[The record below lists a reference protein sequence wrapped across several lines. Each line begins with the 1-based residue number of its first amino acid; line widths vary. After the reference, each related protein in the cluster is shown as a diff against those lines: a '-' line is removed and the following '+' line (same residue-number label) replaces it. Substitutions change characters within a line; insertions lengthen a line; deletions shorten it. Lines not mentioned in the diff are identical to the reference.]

1 METSIRT
8 SRRTRRSPA
17 RRLDDRYRSIRPSPR
32 PTTIRCQKTKPAITL
47 MYTSPYYDRP
57 ITRTQRWDILPA
69 YVSYTH
75 AARSFCS
82 LANVNVNKRKQ
93 SNAGAETTSRRIFK
107 VKKKNHSSSC
117 MMRVRTPRR
126 RDRYGPFH
134 PAEQPPAPRQRHHER
149 TVRGAYKYV
158 RVVRYLPGRLN
169 LGQCI

>member
-8 SRRTRRSPA
+8 SRRTRRSHA
-17 RRLDDRYRSIRPSPR
+17 RRLDDRYRSIRLRRDHNEDSLPKNQSRYHP
-32 PTTIRCQKTKPAITL
+32 

-107 VKKKNHSSSC
+107 VKKKN
-117 MMRVRTPRR
+117 R
-126 RDRYGPFH
+126 
-134 PAEQPPAPRQRHHER
+134 RHHDDDASGPPGVAIDTVPSTRPNSLPHLVNGTTNAQSAER
-149 TVRGAYKYV
+149 TSTSVSSDTS
-158 RVVRYLPGRLN
+158 RVG
-169 LGQCI
+169 